1 MNKIMRKNEVIR
13 LGGGHWL
20 TIKECSEIARS
31 RPKLSLKKEAY
42 QRMEKSRKIL
52 LDFIAKRRPIYGVN
66 TQFGSQVNLLE
77 NNFFKDDYAYVEAI
91 NGRQKNLIISH
102 NCGLGQEMPEDMV
115 RATMALR
122 AHCLGLG
129 YSGARPVI
137 AEALIN
143 FLKNNIHPIIR
154 VYGSIGASGDLI
166 PLAAIAAA
174 LIGEQSDVYFNGK
187 KIKADQALKNAG
199 LEKISLETKEGLCL
213 INGTSFMSAVA
224 ALSFYDLERLFN
236 QMLSAIAMSLEALLV
251 IDSPY
256 YPLLHNLKHH
266 RGSIEV
272 NEFFSAFWRG
282 SKLIRNYREVEKE
295 NIVCL
300 KENGNGALAASA
312 KTLQD
317 YYSLR
322 AVPQG
327 FGPMKENLA
336 TAKKWIENEI
346 NSVSDNPIIDVK
358 KENIYNGANFM
369 GYYITEACDL
379 LKMDIAQASSWLH
392 AILANLVNPRKSFGL
407 PANIINQPEVYNGFR
422 PLQIL
427 AASLTVQNRKFAAA
441 HQAYMIPTEGDNQDV
456 NSLAAHAAIDFK
468 EAVKNLERLTAIL
481 FLAAAQALSLRGLK
495 NAGTKAASVYEV
507 IREKSPFIDKDR
519 AFAKDIEA
527 VIELMRQQKI

>member
-1 MNKIMRKNEVIR
+1 MRKNDVIG
-13 LGGGHWL
+13 LGGDHWL
-20 TIKECSEIARS
+20 TIKECREIARS
-31 RPKLSLKKEAY
+31 KPKISLRKEAY
-42 QRMEKSRKIL
+42 GKMEKSRKIL
-52 LDFIAKRRPIYGVN
+52 LDFIVKRRLIYGIN

-77 NNFFKDDYAYVEAI
+77 NNLFEENYSYVKSI
-91 NGRQKNLIISH
+91 NDRQKNLIISH
-102 NCGLGQEMPEDMV
+102 NCGLGEEMSEDII

-137 AEALIN
+137 VEALIN

-166 PLAAIAAA
+166 PLSAVAAA
-174 LIGEQSDVYFNGK
+174 LIGEESDVYFNGK
-187 KIKADQALKNAG
+187 KIKADQALNIAG

-266 RGSIEV
+266 SGSIEV
-272 NEFFSAFWRG
+272 NEFFLAFWRG
-282 SKLIRNYREVEKE
+282 SKLIRSSQEVEKE
-295 NIVCL
+295 NLARL
-300 KENGNGALAASA
+300 KQKGNGDLSVSA

-346 NSVSDNPIIDVK
+346 NSVNDNPIIDVK

-379 LKMDIAQASSWLH
+379 LKIDIAQASNWLH

-407 PANIINQPEVYNGFR
+407 PANIIDQSEIYNAFK

-427 AASLTVQNRKFAAA
+427 AASLTVQNRKFAVA

-495 NAGTKAASVYEV
+495 NAGVKAASVHKI
-507 IREKSPFIDKDR
+507 IREKSSFIDKDR
-519 AFAKDIEA
+519 LFAKDIEA
-527 VIELMRQQKI
+527 VIELMRQEKI